1 MKKINTLLLIYL
13 MPFFAFA
20 QLQQTRVSKSNTKKV
35 WESEI
40 IQRTVESSVTDN
52 YIIQQKR
59 SKGITNEMINIPLDY
74 DGEAGI
80 FLMGKEGESS
90 NVFEVTLTYNYD
102 MSKYMITNAMY
113 AEMLN
118 YAHTE
123 GLLAG
128 DYETSQTTVTNAEGV
143 QYEILDLDGDF
154 EVTCQIEFADGEFK
168 AINGLE
174 DYPVY
179 YVSWYG
185 AAFYCNMQ
193 SRQNE
198 LTELYNQTTD
208 PWERT
213 FYGEDGYRIPTE
225 HEWEYAATYND
236 DRDYPWGA
244 DVATTEHC
252 NYLESGIGHST
263 PVNQYPLGIS
273 NLGLMDM
280 AGNLSEITNN
290 YIFSYS
296 TEPETNPT
304 GPENDGDEH
313 RIAIKGNTFEADA
326 EVIKCHWRS
335 GWTRQWYPSNTGT
348 FRIIRVYSG
357 DIPNKI
363 NKQQKENFRINNFPN
378 PANSYTT
385 FCFSLEKK
393 SEIQVII
400 YDVNGKQIGK
410 ITKNAIQGRNAF
422 QYNTQNIPDGIY
434 FYKLIQG
441 NKTYSNKLIIKH

>member
-1 MKKINTLLLIYL
+1 
-13 MPFFAFA
+13 MPFFTFA
-20 QLQQTRVSKSNTKKV
+20 QLQQTRVSKNKTKTV

-40 IQRTVESSVTDN
+40 LQRTIEASNNVTGNNIKQEKTTKGVE
-52 YIIQQKR
+52 
-59 SKGITNEMINIPLDY
+59 NEMINIPLDY

-80 FLMGKEGESS
+80 FMMGKEGATS

-118 YAHTE
+118 YAHVE

-128 DYETSQTTVTNAEGV
+128 DYETSHTTVTNAEGV
-143 QYEILDLDGDF
+143 QFEILDLDGDF

-168 AINGLE
+168 VLDGLE

-193 SRQNE
+193 SLQNE
-198 LTELYNQTTD
+198 LTELYNQTTA

-236 DRDYPWGA
+236 ERDYPWGNE
-244 DVATTEHC
+244 VATSDYC
-252 NYLESGIGHST
+252 NFVESGIEEST
-263 PVNQYPLGIS
+263 PVNEYPLGAS

-280 AGNLSEITNN
+280 AGNLTEITNN

-335 GWTRQWYPSNTGT
+335 GWTRQWYPSNNAS
-348 FRIIRVYSG
+348 FRIVRVYAG
-357 DIPNKI
+357 EIPSNI
-363 NKQQKENFRINNFPN
+363 NQPEKDNFRINNFPN

-385 FCFSLEKK
+385 FCFSLKEN
-393 SEIQVII
+393 SEVQIII
-400 YDVNGKQIGK
+400 YDINGKQIDK
-410 ITKNAIQGRNAF
+410 INRNATQGRNAF
-422 QYNTQNIPDGIY
+422 QYNTQNISNGIY
-434 FYKLIQG
+434 FYNLTQG
-441 NKTYSNKLIIKH
+441 ENIYTNKLIIKH